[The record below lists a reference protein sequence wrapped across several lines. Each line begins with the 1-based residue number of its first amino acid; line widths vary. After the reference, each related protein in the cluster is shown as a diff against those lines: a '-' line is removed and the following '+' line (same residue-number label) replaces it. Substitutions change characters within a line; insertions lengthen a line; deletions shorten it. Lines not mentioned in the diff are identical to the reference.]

1 MFSLIKGFFNL
12 FFDKP
17 TYKILI
23 IGIDG
28 GILKILKINE
38 QAKKFFF

>member
-1 MFSLIKGFFNL
+1 MFSLFKGFFNL

-28 GILKILKINE
+28 GIT
-38 QAKKFFF
+38 FS